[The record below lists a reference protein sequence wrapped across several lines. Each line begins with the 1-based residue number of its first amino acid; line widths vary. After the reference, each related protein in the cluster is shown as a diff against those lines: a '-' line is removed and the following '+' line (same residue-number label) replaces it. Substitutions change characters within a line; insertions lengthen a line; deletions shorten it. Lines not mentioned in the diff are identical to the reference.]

1 MHTQRLTITTRLRL
15 LLCSQVHEHYT
26 QEWRLIVVHDEYD
39 RIFLL
44 LPLHHRVVCCPM
56 SEKCDPLGN
65 RVQIVFMVDIGHLGP
80 NEHISQGFKKY
91 SHRNP
96 LFI

>member
-1 MHTQRLTITTRLRL
+1 
-15 LLCSQVHEHYT
+15 
-26 QEWRLIVVHDEYD
+26 
-39 RIFLL
+39 
-44 LPLHHRVVCCPM
+44 M

-80 NEHISQGFKKY
+80 NEHISQGAKKN

-96 LFI
+96 LFIGVKVHSLCEIYDFTKTLSNK